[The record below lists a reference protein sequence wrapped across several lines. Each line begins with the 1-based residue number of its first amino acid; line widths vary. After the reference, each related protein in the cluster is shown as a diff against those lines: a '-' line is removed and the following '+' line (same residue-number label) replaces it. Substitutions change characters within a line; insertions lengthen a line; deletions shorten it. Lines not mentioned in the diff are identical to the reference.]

1 MPKPNANQNNENIED
16 VKDDEKNEQVEDQ
29 NEDTGTNGE
38 EVPQQDP
45 KPSGERTFSQLDVN
59 RMMAR
64 EKKQGRNSVYNEL
77 GIDPNDAKS
86 IELIK
91 TLMGATKAQN
101 AESGDAG
108 MIDQR
113 VAEAERRAIVAEA
126 KSEAMMLGVKPQFVD
141 DVVTLALAH
150 MEEQG
155 DGAEFKTIIGEMK
168 TKYATW
174 FGGSDDPKETKGQK
188 GTGSSIRSESG
199 SNASKN
205 DDGIGKRLAAQRKP
219 SKRNFS
225 YWGSNK

>member
-1 MPKPNANQNNENIED
+1 MPKPNVNQNNENIED
-16 VKDDEKNEQVEDQ
+16 VKDDEKNEQVEEQ
-29 NEDTGTNGE
+29 NENTGTNGE
-38 EVPQQDP
+38 EVPTQDS

-91 TLMGATKAQN
+91 TLMGATKSQN
-101 AESGDAG
+101 SESEDAM

-113 VAEAERRAIVAEA
+113 VAEAEHRAMVAEA

-141 DVVTLALAH
+141 DVVTLALAR

-155 DGAEFKTIIGEMK
+155 DGAEFKTVIGEMK

-174 FGGSDDPKETKGQK
+174 FGGNEDPNESKGQK

-199 SNASKN
+199 SNASKKE
-205 DDGIGKRLAAQRKP
+205 DGIGKRLAAQRKP
-219 SKRNFS
+219 NRKNFS